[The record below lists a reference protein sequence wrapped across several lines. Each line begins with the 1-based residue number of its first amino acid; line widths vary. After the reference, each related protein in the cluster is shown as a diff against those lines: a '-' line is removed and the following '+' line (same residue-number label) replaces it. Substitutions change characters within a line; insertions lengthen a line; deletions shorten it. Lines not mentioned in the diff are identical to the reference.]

1 MKSLKK
7 ANKEITELFREF
19 TKLFPYSY
27 TPYLEEINL
36 YLQGV
41 GIYIQLSEEF
51 YTTGV
56 NHLWQVLVYDPDN
69 VDSNCILS
77 NGSSGVYG
85 DNGEYETRE
94 DALGD
99 AVKYSLLVLLN
110 RKDEFIPSYFKK
122 ENEK

>member
-1 MKSLKK
+1 
-7 ANKEITELFREF
+7 
-19 TKLFPYSY
+19 
-27 TPYLEEINL
+27 
-36 YLQGV
+36 
-41 GIYIQLSEEF
+41 
-51 YTTGV
+51 
-56 NHLWQVLVYDPDN
+56 VLVYDPDN

-77 NGSSGVYG
+77 DGSSGVYG

-94 DALGD
+94 DALED